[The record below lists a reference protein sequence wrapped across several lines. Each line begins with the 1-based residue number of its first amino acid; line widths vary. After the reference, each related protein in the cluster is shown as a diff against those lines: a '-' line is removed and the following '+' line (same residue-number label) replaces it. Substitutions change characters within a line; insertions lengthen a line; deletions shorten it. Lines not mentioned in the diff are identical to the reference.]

1 MISFLKHKLPQLNQ
15 EEWDHLNSHIMF
27 KDTKIVMWKPLNKN
41 NENKKNKPPEK
52 EIFNPD
58 CFKEFYQIISQFCT
72 TSFRKCKRKKPSQ
85 LTWWGQ
91 YCPIPMPYTK
101 NKQRQYK
108 KKRKQQ
114 INIVHKFIFKN
125 PHAHTH
131 KSAKWIQQCIKT
143 DLELFLVSSK
153 VWLALQIAGIRQWY
167 GQFGS

>member
-15 EEWDHLNSHIMF
+15 EELDHLNSHIMF

-58 CFKEFYQIISQFCT
+58 CFKEFYQIVNFVPPLWENTRGKNLRNSLDEANIALYQ
-72 TSFRKCKRKKPSQ
+72 
-85 LTWWGQ
+85 
-91 YCPIPMPYTK
+91 CPIPKTNKGSTK
-101 NKQRQYK
+101 K

-131 KSAKWIQQCIKT
+131 KSAKWIQ
-143 DLELFLVSSK
+143 
-153 VWLALQIAGIRQWY
+153 
-167 GQFGS
+167 